1 MNSKKE
7 SNKSFGGIPSTHL
20 KKGDLVKYYSSVSDR
35 WCWGIILEDES
46 AHVKAY
52 CFTRSKIFYLNGR
65 VPGHDGKKVYVFNS
79 GTTAHVEKVL

>member
-7 SNKSFGGIPSTHL
+7 SNKSFDGISSTHL

-35 WCWGIILEDES
+35 WCCGIILEDEE

-65 VPGHDGKKVYVFNS
+65 VSDNDGKKVYVFNS